1 MSSIFQC
8 LVSDLTT
15 FCPLFSSALFRTL
28 QHFVL
33 YFPVPC
39 FEQNDI
45 TPEGTSP
52 WKYVNRYGDTNIKFV
67 NYRLQDLRER
77 KRRKRGERRPVM
89 SSRLEGPYGPEVA
102 LGYNTEDSINFRDH
116 PETLYVIEDRHW
128 KCLQLIML

>member
-1 MSSIFQC
+1 M
-8 LVSDLTT
+8 
-15 FCPLFSSALFRTL
+15 
-28 QHFVL
+28 
-33 YFPVPC
+33 PC

-116 PETLYVIEDRHW
+116 PETLYVIED
-128 KCLQLIML
+128 IGNAFS